1 MTEGSQQDEDN
12 GSDNDM
18 FIPMADTTNHMQDL
32 EEESG
37 FHYNNVDN
45 TADPGYH
52 TTYTKCQRVEIF
64 LLKLCTEMEAPL
76 YAFEEIMKWARDKL
90 WMGMEN
96 QRPEEVEVS
105 LPGVHG
111 EDTIKVTR
119 FDFTTQLRSLL
130 DDPVLNRDENL
141 VINTEDRFQK
151 YISPDGRLSE
161 CLSGSW
167 YNHAWDEMVND
178 GICDFMIPTPLSS
191 TQTRP
196 RFQYLESLV
205 FSLCRCCWVFSRKS
219 YMR

>member
-1 MTEGSQQDEDN
+1 MMEGSQEQDEDN

-18 FIPMADTTNHMQDL
+18 FFPMADTTNHMQDL
-32 EEESG
+32 EESG
-37 FHYNNVDN
+37 FHYDDDDDDED

-52 TTYTKCQRVEIF
+52 TTYTTCQRAEIF

-119 FDFTTQLRSLL
+119 FDFTTQLRSL
-130 DDPVLNRDENL
+130 
-141 VINTEDRFQK
+141 IT
-151 YISPDGRLSE
+151 
-161 CLSGSW
+161 
-167 YNHAWDEMVND
+167 
-178 GICDFMIPTPLSS
+178 
-191 TQTRP
+191 
-196 RFQYLESLV
+196 
-205 FSLCRCCWVFSRKS
+205 
-219 YMR
+219 